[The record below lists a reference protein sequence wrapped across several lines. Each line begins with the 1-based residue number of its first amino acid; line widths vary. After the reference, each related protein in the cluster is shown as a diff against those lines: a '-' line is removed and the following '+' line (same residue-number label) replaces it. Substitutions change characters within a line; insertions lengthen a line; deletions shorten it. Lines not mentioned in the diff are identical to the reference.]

1 MKKTK
6 LVATLGAVALIGVIG
21 VGSTFAYLTD
31 QTATVTNT
39 FTVGD
44 VTFDDDNEVGSG
56 LRESAVVR
64 DAETGSYVDNDGADT
79 WTVITNEY
87 TNLAAG
93 EEVYKDPTVVMGADS
108 QNAWVFAKVTNVTN
122 EAFSEVA
129 WSADW
134 TDVTAEY
141 KVANGIT
148 EDVDYV
154 VFAKNT
160 IIAAEEASTIFTS
173 VTLSTDVT
181 GETVIPE
188 ITVQAF
194 AIQAAGFDSYEAAI
208 SEVAFN

>member
-44 VTFDDDNEVGSG
+44 VTFDEDNELGSG

-64 DAETGSYVDNDGADT
+64 DEETGNYVDNDGADT
-79 WTVITNEY
+79 WTVVANEY

-108 QNAWVFAKVTNVTN
+108 QDAWVFVKVTNVTD
-122 EAFSEVA
+122 ETFSDVA
-129 WSADW
+129 WSEDW

-141 KVANGIT
+141 LAANEMA

-154 VFAKNT
+154 VYAKNT
-160 IIAAEEASTIFTS
+160 TIAAEEASTIFTS
-173 VTLSTDVT
+173 VTVSTEVT

-188 ITVQAF
+188 ITVEAF
-194 AIQAAGFDSYEAAI
+194 AIQAAGFASYADAI
-208 SEVAFN
+208 NEVAFN